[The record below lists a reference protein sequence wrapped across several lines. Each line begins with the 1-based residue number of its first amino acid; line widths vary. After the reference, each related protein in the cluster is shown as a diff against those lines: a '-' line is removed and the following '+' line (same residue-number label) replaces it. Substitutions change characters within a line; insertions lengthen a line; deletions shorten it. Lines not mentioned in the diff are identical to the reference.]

1 MDSTVLVG
9 ILSFLASI
17 IGTFSGIL
25 VSGKLTNY
33 RLEQLELKVEK
44 HNNLIERTYILEEK
58 MKVAN
63 HRIYD
68 LEHQEAVL

>member
-1 MDSTVLVG
+1 MDPTIFVG
-9 ILSFLASI
+9 VLSFLASI
-17 IGTFSGIL
+17 LGTFSGVLI
-25 VSGKLTNY
+25 SGKLTNY

-58 MKVAN
+58 MRVAN
-63 HRIYD
+63 HRISD